1 MGHAAG
7 GHSSHFIDESRRGG
21 QSGGGDPAAGD
32 TKDGILTVA
41 ENGGGIESPSPH
53 AAIRPSQTSEAF
65 GGGLLSSGGGDLV
78 LVLPI
83 SAVYTVH
90 SSARSFLA
98 THRGPWLGGAPA
110 FDLSSSLLSSP
121 CDQPARTA
129 AVSLSVCSLF
139 QSVKNLKIRLN
150 IMDWKKVSNATA
162 SSSSVPIT
170 KKRLP
175 KKIRQVPDYYFLP
188 RRSLPSAFAFYGACC
203 AAGVGAGMILEVW
216 IKKKIKEDG
225 GVIWEF

>member
-1 MGHAAG
+1 MERLRRRRAEAKREPEGDEEGGVEEQNICHAACFAQTLVPVSLVLVPNLAVPTRR
-7 GHSSHFIDESRRGG
+7 HS
-21 QSGGGDPAAGD
+21 
-32 TKDGILTVA
+32 
-41 ENGGGIESPSPH
+41 
-53 AAIRPSQTSEAF
+53 AF
-65 GGGLLSSGGGDLV
+65 PNFRSLRSSGAGDLV

-83 SAVYTVH
+83 SAVYTAH

-121 CDQPARTA
+121 CDQPARTT

-139 QSVKNLKIRLN
+139 QSESKDSVN
-150 IMDWKKVSNATA
+150 IMDWKKVCNATA
-162 SSSSVPIT
+162 SGSSVPIT